1 MKIQLNIK
9 RAVSIILCTALLAIS
24 SIIPVNFHA
33 NAVSVDI
40 TIDSQEKFLE
50 FAETVYNKVNFFN
63 NVAVED
69 RVVNAVLETDLEID
83 YNSLTEDQQ
92 KYFPIA
98 CDAGT
103 ANDDGYVGIFDGKN
117 HKIKFL
123 ITAEGGYATLF
134 TQVSKTGYVKN
145 LVIDETSSINSND
158 DGSASGI
165 VGINYG
171 TISNCHFLGNRVMCI
186 NSGDAAGI
194 VSKNSGTVEKC
205 SVSQKA
211 VISSN
216 GGKAGGIAAENHGI
230 IRDCLNVG
238 TVTGD
243 IVGGIAATTDLYTDI
258 DDGAS
263 VVFERCINVGTLNG
277 TTSGSIIGQD
287 VVIENEDMLDFLVN
301 DIGFDYT
308 DIFADC
314 YSDNQSYNA
323 FFDSLTEDSAIKQ
336 DLPSENSK
344 LLALADELN
353 SKSGSNIWKFTSG
366 SDSYPNFTG
375 LDVVKDGDVYKNK
388 APVPQVNISEV
399 TNSSITL
406 TAKDTTYSDSY
417 GNLCCRIS
425 GDITGSGDT
434 VTATGLAPSTTYSIQ
449 VWYSGSETMI
459 KSDEDTV
466 SATTMAGTVQEK
478 APEPQVTIDT
488 EYNYNNKISVVASN
502 YNNGQYG
509 NLQYWYKADGTQW
522 FSCAGSFD
530 VDVTPGQT
538 IQLKIRFSGN
548 ANYTE
553 SDEKTIDVT
562 APAVSY
568 VVTIPSAVQA
578 ISSKENEIT
587 VKNIKNLV
595 TGAISIDVGGGD
607 FDQNSSKVTLTNR
620 EDNSISISSEV
631 VFQMGENFNKY
642 QPGAKIFSLSSKD
655 ISSSVSEYGFKFI
668 TKQPSLGDGGTTLI
682 PAGSYEG
689 TLTFT
694 VNYQAS

>member
-9 RAVSIILCTALLAIS
+9 RAVSIVLCAALLAIS
-24 SIIPVNFHA
+24 SVIPVNFHA

-50 FAETVYNKVNFFN
+50 FAKTVYDKLYHLNGF
-63 NVAVED
+63 AVEN
-69 RVVNAVLETDLEID
+69 REVNAVLETDLEID
-83 YNSLTEDQQ
+83 YDSLTEEQ
-92 KYFPIA
+92 KGYFPIA
-98 CDAGT
+98 CDAGEESY
-103 ANDDGYVGIFDGKN
+103 DGYVGTFEGN
-117 HKIKFL
+117 SHKIKFSINL
-123 ITAEGGYATLF
+123 EGGYGGYAALF
-134 TQVSKTGYVKN
+134 TKVSETGYVQN
-145 LVIDETSSINSND
+145 LVIDETSSINAND
-158 DGSASGI
+158 SGSASGI
-165 VGINYG
+165 VSINYG
-171 TISNCHFLGNRVMCI
+171 TISNCHFLGKSVMCMD
-186 NSGDAAGI
+186 SGDAAGI
-194 VSKNSGTVEKC
+194 VSKNFGTVEKC

-211 VISSN
+211 VISSD

-243 IVGGIAATTDLYTDI
+243 IVGGIAAVTDLYS
-258 DDGAS
+258 DGSS
-263 VVFERCINVGTLNG
+263 VVFERCINVGKLNG
-277 TTSGSIIGQD
+277 TTVSGSIIGQD
-287 VVIENEDMLDFLVN
+287 ALIEDEDMF
-301 DIGFDYT
+301 DIFAEYLNYKN
-308 DIFADC
+308 IFADC
-314 YSDNQSYNA
+314 YSDNQNYTA

-336 DLPSENSK
+336 NLPSDDAE
-344 LLALADELN
+344 LLTLTAELN

-388 APVPQVNISEV
+388 APVPQVTISEV

-406 TAKDTTYSDSY
+406 TAEENTYSNSY
-417 GNLCCRIS
+417 GNLCCHIS

-434 VTATGLAPSTTYSIQ
+434 VTATGLAPSATYSIQ
-449 VWYSGSETMI
+449 VWYSGSDTMV
-459 KSDEDTV
+459 KSDEGTV
-466 SATTMAGTVQEK
+466 SATTMAGAVQEK

-509 NLQYWYKADGTQW
+509 NLQYWYQADGTQW

-530 VDVTPGQT
+530 VNVTPGQT

-595 TGAISIDVGGGD
+595 TGAISIDVGGED
-607 FDQNSSKVTLTNR
+607 FDQNLSKVKLTNS
-620 EDNSISISSEV
+620 EDSSISISSEV
-631 VFQMGENFNKY
+631 VFQKGNKFDKY
-642 QPGAKIFSLSSKD
+642 QPGAKIFSLSSGD
-655 ISSSVSEYGFKFI
+655 INSSVSEYGFKFI

>member
-9 RAVSIILCTALLAIS
+9 RAVSIVLCAALLAIS
-24 SIIPVNFHA
+24 SVIPVNFHA

-50 FAETVYNKVNFFN
+50 FAKTVYDKLHFLNE
-63 NVAVED
+63 VAVED

-83 YNSLTEDQQ
+83 YDSLTEEQ
-92 KYFPIA
+92 KGYFPIA

-103 ANDDGYVGIFDGKN
+103 ESEDGYVGTFNGNN
-117 HKIKFL
+117 HKIEFSINL
-123 ITAEGGYATLF
+123 EGGYASLF
-134 TQVSKTGYVKN
+134 LQVSKTGVVKN
-145 LVIDETSSINSND
+145 LVIDETSSINSSD

-171 TISNCHFLGNRVMCI
+171 TISNCHFLGNQVMCI
-186 NSGDAAGI
+186 SSGDAAGI
-194 VSKNSGTVEKC
+194 VSKNFGTVEKC

-211 VISSN
+211 VISSD

-230 IRDCLNVG
+230 IQDCLNVG
-238 TVTGD
+238 NVTGD
-243 IVGGIAATTDLYTDI
+243 IVGGIAAETSLYSDI
-258 DDGAS
+258 ILDESS
-263 VVFERCINVGTLNG
+263 VVFKRCINVGTLEG
-277 TTSGSIIGQD
+277 TTVSGSIIG
-287 VVIENEDMLDFLVN
+287 EDN
-301 DIGFDYT
+301 KITT
-308 DIFADC
+308 DRALKTISSYIKSIFVDC

-323 FFDSLTEDSAIKQ
+323 YFDRLTGDSAIKQ
-336 DLPSENSK
+336 NLPSDDAE
-344 LLALADELN
+344 LLTLTAELN

-388 APVPQVNISEV
+388 APVPQVTISEV

-406 TAKDTTYSDSY
+406 TAEENTYSNSY
-417 GNLCCRIS
+417 GNLCCHIS

-434 VTATGLAPSTTYSIQ
+434 VTATGLAPSATYSIQ
-449 VWYSGSETMI
+449 VWYSGSDTMV
-459 KSDEDTV
+459 KSDEGTV
-466 SATTMAGTVQEK
+466 SATTMAGAVQEK

-509 NLQYWYKADGTQW
+509 NLQYWYQADGTQW

-530 VDVTPGQT
+530 VNVTPGQT

-595 TGAISIDVGGGD
+595 TGAISIDVGGED
-607 FDQNSSKVTLTNR
+607 FDQNLSKVKLTNS
-620 EDNSISISSEV
+620 EDSSISISSEV
-631 VFQMGENFNKY
+631 VFQKGNKFDKY
-642 QPGAKIFSLSSKD
+642 QPGAKIFSLSSGD
-655 ISSSVSEYGFKFI
+655 INSSVSEYGFKFI